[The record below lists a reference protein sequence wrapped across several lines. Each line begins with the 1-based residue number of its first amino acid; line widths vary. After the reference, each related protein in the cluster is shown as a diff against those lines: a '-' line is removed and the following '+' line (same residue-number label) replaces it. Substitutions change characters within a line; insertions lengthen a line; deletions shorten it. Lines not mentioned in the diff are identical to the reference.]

1 MATNSKTNMADI
13 NDALE
18 QNFLGSTESA
28 EHLPK
33 EEMPEKAMN
42 PDVAEQLIQHFRL
55 NEAKANQNL
64 ATFCS
69 TQMEPQADK
78 LMASAMNTN
87 AIDKSEYPKTA
98 AMEDRCCAMIGHMF
112 NIPENEKFRKDFIG
126 TSTVGS
132 SEACMLG
139 GLSMLF
145 SWKHHAKAAGIDI
158 DDLHNHKP
166 NLIIG
171 SGYQVVWEK
180 FCTYWNVEMRQVKL
194 EHGTK
199 ESSLNIKKAM
209 SMVDENTIGIVAVFG
224 ITFTGEID
232 DVQGLDAEVTKYNEA
247 HKDMPIKIHV
257 DAAYNGF
264 FAPWVDGFK
273 PWDFRLKNVA
283 SINVSGHKYGMV
295 YPGLGWTIWRKN
307 DYEHLPKEMRFSV
320 PYLGGSVDSIAINF
334 SHSGAHIVG
343 QYYNLIRFGKEGF
356 RAVMQN
362 VRKVSTHI
370 SEILKATGYF
380 EMITDGSLLPIN
392 TWKLRDDVDV
402 KWNLYDMEDAL
413 RSYGWQ
419 VPAYPLPKDRD
430 DETVERIVV
439 RPAMSM
445 TIADDFAEDLNQAI
459 ADLNK
464 KFN

>member
-1 MATNSKTNMADI
+1 MADI
-13 NDALE
+13 DNALE
-18 QNFLGSTESA
+18 QNWLGSVESG
-28 EHLPK
+28 EHLPE

-42 PDVAEQLIQHFRL
+42 PNVAEQLIQHFRL

-98 AMEDRCCAMIGHMF
+98 AMEDRCAAMIGHMWG
-112 NIPENEKFRKDFIG
+112 IPEDEKFRKDFIG

-145 SWKHHAKAAGIDI
+145 SWKHRAKANGIDI

-166 NLIIG
+166 NMIIG

-194 EHGTK
+194 EHGSN

-209 SMVDENTIGIVAVFG
+209 SMVDENTIVIVAVFG

-232 DVQGLDAEVTKYNEA
+232 DVQALDAEVTKYNEA

-273 PWDFRLKNVA
+273 PWDFRLPNVA

-295 YPGLGWTIWRKN
+295 WTMWRKN

-356 RAVMQN
+356 RAVMEN

-370 SEILKATGYF
+370 SEVLKATGYF

-392 TWKLRDDVDV
+392 TWKLRDDADV

-439 RPAMSM
+439 RPGMSM